1 MKRLAVVVLI
11 LALCGSFL
19 LPAQAEITKSAPA
32 STHTYGSSKAPGAE
46 LAQTISLITGVAI
59 SPLLGASAVGA
70 WKYFEAK
77 PEARAG
83 LPWFAQPWFWVT
95 GLILVTACF
104 LKDTIGITVPTVLKK
119 PLDVADTIEHKISG
133 LVATGAFVPL
143 VVPMFKAAAPEAHLL
158 SEAGFATA
166 DLSWLYN
173 VIMIPISMAAFFIV
187 FLASNA
193 INILIL
199 LSPFTTLDAALKG
212 FRLLVLASVTATAFA
227 NPWVGA
233 AWSLMIIVIAYF
245 IAGWSFR
252 LSHFGTVFVWD
263 FVTFRSH
270 RFTPAPDGNK
280 VFLAR
285 KTEKAPA
292 RSYGRLSR
300 EQGGLVLKYRPW
312 LVFPSRT
319 LTLPAGDYAVGHGLI
334 YSEISRVDG
343 ENLRPAILLPP
354 RYRGHEEKLS
364 EIYQLCGVREVGFRA
379 MMRWLRQALGFKSSA
394 PAPAAPP
401 PVPA

>member
-19 LPAQAEITKSAPA
+19 TPAHAEIKQSAPA
-32 STHTYGSSKAPGAE
+32 SSHTYGNSKAPGAE

-70 WKYFEAK
+70 WKYFEAR

-83 LPWFAQPWFWVT
+83 LPWFAQPWFWIT
-95 GLILVTACF
+95 GFILVTACF
-104 LKDTIGITVPTVLKK
+104 LKDTVGITVPTVLKK
-119 PLDVADTIEHKISG
+119 PMDVADTIEHKISG

-143 VVPMFKAAAPEAHLL
+143 VVPIFKAASPEASLL
-158 SEAGFATA
+158 SDAGFATA

-173 VIMIPISMAAFFIV
+173 FIMVPVSMVAFFIV

-212 FRLLVLASVTATAFA
+212 FRLLVLASVAGTAFL

-233 AWSLMIIVIAYF
+233 AWSLVIIVIAYF

-252 LSHFGTVFVWD
+252 LSHFGTLFVWD
-263 FVTFRSH
+263 FVTLRSH
-270 RFTPAPDGNK
+270 RFTPAPQANK
-280 VFLAR
+280 VFLSR
-285 KTEKAPA
+285 QTEKAPA
-292 RSYGRLSR
+292 RSYGRLYR
-300 EQGGLVLKYRPW
+300 EQGSLVLKYRPW
-312 LVFPSRT
+312 LVLPERTQSLPS
-319 LTLPAGDYAVGHGLI
+319 GDYAVGHGLI
-334 YSEISRVDG
+334 YSEISRMDG

-364 EIYQLCGVREVGFRA
+364 EIYQLAGVREVGIRA
-379 MMRWLRQALGFKSSA
+379 MMRWLRQALGFKAQA
-394 PAPAAPP
+394 PTAAP